1 MKLELNGLQK
11 QFENHSAI
19 SLTNILIPECQ
30 TLVIIGPSGGGKS
43 TLLRL
48 VAGLEYPDKGEIIL
62 NGNPIIF
69 KENALLQHRRNL
81 GIVFQAWNLFPH
93 LTALENIIL
102 PLHHVHKLSKEEA
115 LERSLQLLRRF
126 DLGSHA
132 HKKPSALSGG
142 QVQRVAL
149 IRAVAAQPKM
159 LMLDEP
165 TSALDPLMTVEVL
178 DLIRELKNEGMD
190 IFLVTHHLQFV
201 RHIAQR
207 VLFIA
212 NGMVLEEGSVEEI
225 FENPVNPL
233 VKKYMKSVL
242 TY

>member
-11 QFENHSAI
+11 QFGNHPAI
-19 SLTNILIPECQ
+19 SLTNVLIPDCQ

-102 PLHHVHKLSKEEA
+102 PLHHVHNLSK
-115 LERSLQLLRRF
+115 
-126 DLGSHA
+126 
-132 HKKPSALSGG
+132 
-142 QVQRVAL
+142 
-149 IRAVAAQPKM
+149 
-159 LMLDEP
+159 
-165 TSALDPLMTVEVL
+165 
-178 DLIRELKNEGMD
+178 
-190 IFLVTHHLQFV
+190 
-201 RHIAQR
+201 
-207 VLFIA
+207 
-212 NGMVLEEGSVEEI
+212 
-225 FENPVNPL
+225 
-233 VKKYMKSVL
+233 
-242 TY
+242 